1 MIEVFQKH
9 FEQFGF
15 SEQTAI
21 QTAVFSALSED
32 TSVLGIAPTGSGKTI
47 AFTLPVLPKLM
58 PKQGVQML
66 VLSPSQELAMQT
78 TSVIRDWA
86 KLLDLKVL
94 AVTGGAN
101 VSRQT
106 DKLKQHP
113 EIVVGTPGRILH
125 LIDEGKL
132 KLGKLETMII
142 DEADDMLQDETLAVI
157 EDIERTTPMTSQ
169 LGFFSATRTKV
180 LDDLTMMFGRD
191 IIEFDVRNEDHT
203 QGVVKHAGLE
213 VGNEKR
219 VEILKRLSR
228 VKDMRALVFFNQ
240 LKTMNYVVS
249 RLKHEHVQVGVL
261 GGQQRSTDR
270 EKSMRM
276 FRNRQLKLLLTT
288 DVVARGLDI
297 AKLPTVINFDL
308 PTNAI
313 TYTHRAGRTG
323 RQGEPG
329 LVINLGNDHDLRDFK
344 KLIAEVD
351 YELEP
356 VYFDKSKLTSERPK
370 SVAHKATTIQE
381 TSSKQVRETQNKD
394 TNEVTKRV
402 HKTLD
407 PKHASL
413 PKAKRRKKN
422 KNKKDKGIRLKRQR
436 QAAKKEFE

>member
-1 MIEVFQKH
+1 MIEAFKKH
-9 FEQFGF
+9 FEQLGF
-15 SEQTAI
+15 NEQTAI
-21 QTAVFSALSED
+21 QTAVFNALSED

-86 KLLDLKVL
+86 KILDLKVL

-113 EIVVGTPGRILH
+113 EIVVGTPGRVLH

-180 LDDLTMMFGRD
+180 LDDLSIMFGRD

-203 QGVVKHAGLE
+203 QGVVRHAGLE

-219 VEILKRLSR
+219 VEMLRRLSR

-240 LKTMNYVVS
+240 LKTMNYVAS

-261 GGQQRSTDR
+261 GGQQRATDR
-270 EKSMRM
+270 EKALRM
-276 FRNRQLKLLLTT
+276 FRKRQLKLLLTT

-308 PTNAI
+308 PTSAI
-313 TYTHRAGRTG
+313 TYTHRSGRTG

-329 LVINLGNDHDLRDFK
+329 LVINLGNEHDLRDFK
-344 KLIAEVD
+344 KLIAED
-351 YELEP
+351 YQLEP
-356 VYFDKSKLTSERPK
+356 IYFDKSKLTDERPK
-370 SVAHKATTIQE
+370 SVSHKPATLAEQ
-381 TSSKQVRETQNKD
+381 SSEYIRETQNND
-394 TNEVTKRV
+394 DSEVTKRV

-407 PKHASL
+407 PKHASQ
-413 PKAKRRKKN
+413 PRAKRRKKN

-436 QAAKKEFE
+436 QAAEKKGE